1 MKTHWVGVA
10 LVVVVAVGLVA
21 YKEHRSR
28 VSSSPETQGQSSD
41 KPEIVLVV
49 DPREAD
55 TADNCAEI
63 IRLVRAAA
71 KRGVTVQELSPNSA
85 SPLLKQYKV
94 LTIPTVLILDR
105 DGNVVSRY
113 EGEESSTVQQIRNKL
128 ASLAEVRR

>member
-1 MKTHWVGVA
+1 MKSRWIGVA
-10 LVVVVAVGLVA
+10 VVVVVAVGIVT

-28 VSSSPETQGQSSD
+28 VSNSPATQGQSSD
-41 KPEIVLVV
+41 RPEIVLVV

-71 KRGVTVQELSPNSA
+71 NRGVTVQELSPNSE

-94 LTIPTVLILDR
+94 LSIPTVLILDH
-105 DGNVVSRY
+105 DGNVASRY
-113 EGEESSTVQQIRNKL
+113 EGEESSTVQQIQNRL
-128 ASLAEVRR
+128 STLAEAKH

>member
-1 MKTHWVGVA
+1 MKTRWVGAA
-10 LVVVVAVGLVA
+10 LVVVVAVGIVT

-28 VSSSPETQGQSSD
+28 VSTSPGTPGQSSD
-41 KPEIVLVV
+41 KPEIVLVA

-63 IRLVRAAA
+63 IRLVRTAA
-71 KRGVTVQELSPNSA
+71 KSGVTVRELSPDGD
-85 SPLLKQYKV
+85 SPLLKQYRV

-105 DGNVVSRY
+105 DGNLVSRY
-113 EGEESSTVQQIRNKL
+113 EGEENSTVQQIRNRL

>member
-1 MKTHWVGVA
+1 MKTRWVGVA
-10 LVVVVAVGLVA
+10 LVVVAAVGLVA

-28 VSSSPETQGQSSD
+28 VSTTPVTQGQSSD

-71 KRGVTVQELSPNSA
+71 KRGVTVREFSPNSE
-85 SPLLKQYKV
+85 SPLLKQYRV

-105 DGNVVSRY
+105 DGNVASRY
-113 EGEESSTVQQIRNKL
+113 EGEESSTVQQIQNRL
-128 ASLAEVRR
+128 STLAEAKH

>member
-1 MKTHWVGVA
+1 MKTRWVGVT
-10 LVVVVAVGLVA
+10 LVVMVAVGIVT

-28 VSSSPETQGQSSD
+28 VSTTPGPQGQSSG

-71 KRGVTVQELSPNSA
+71 KRGVVVQELSPNSE

-105 DGNVVSRY
+105 DGNVASRY
-113 EGEESSTVQQIRNKL
+113 EGEESSTLQQIRNGL
-128 ASLAEVRR
+128 ASLSEVKR

>member
-1 MKTHWVGVA
+1 MKTRWVGVA
-10 LVVVVAVGLVA
+10 VVVMVAVGIVT

-28 VSSSPETQGQSSD
+28 VSTSPGTQGQSSD

-71 KRGVTVQELSPNSA
+71 KRGATVQELSPNSG

-94 LTIPTVLILDR
+94 LTVPTVLILDR
-105 DGNVVSRY
+105 DGNVASRY
-113 EGEESSTVQQIRNKL
+113 EGEQSSTIQQIRNGL
-128 ASLAEVRR
+128 ASLAEVKR

>member
-1 MKTHWVGVA
+1 MKTRWAGVA
-10 LVVVVAVGLVA
+10 LVAMVAAGIVT

-28 VSSSPETQGQSSD
+28 VSTTPGTQGPSSD

-71 KRGVTVQELSPNSA
+71 KRGVIVQELSPNSE

-94 LTIPTVLILDR
+94 LAIPTVLILDR
-105 DGNVVSRY
+105 DGNVASRY
-113 EGEESSTVQQIRNKL
+113 EGEESSTVQQIQNRL
-128 ASLAEVRR
+128 STLAEAKH

>member
-1 MKTHWVGVA
+1 MKTRWGGVA
-10 LVVVVAVGLVA
+10 LVVAAAVGLVA

-28 VSSSPETQGQSSD
+28 VSTAPGTQGQASD

-49 DPREAD
+49 DPHEAD

-71 KRGVTVQELSPNSA
+71 KRGVIVRELSPNSE
-85 SPLLKQYKV
+85 SPLLKQYRV

-105 DGNVVSRY
+105 DGNVASRY
-113 EGEESSTVQQIRNKL
+113 EGEESSTVLQIQNRM
-128 ASLAEVRR
+128 STLAEAKH

>member
-1 MKTHWVGVA
+1 MKTRWVGVA
-10 LVVVVAVGLVA
+10 LVVVVAIGIVT

-28 VSSSPETQGQSSD
+28 VSNSPGTLGQSSD

-71 KRGVTVQELSPNSA
+71 KRGVTVQELSPNSE

-105 DGNVVSRY
+105 DGNVASRY
-113 EGEESSTVQQIRNKL
+113 EGEESSTLDQIRNGL
-128 ASLAEVRR
+128 ASLAEVKR

>member
-1 MKTHWVGVA
+1 MKTRWVGVA
-10 LVVVVAVGLVA
+10 LVVVVAVGIVTF
-21 YKEHRSR
+21 KEYRSR
-28 VSSSPETQGQSSD
+28 VSTSPGTQRQSSD

-49 DPREAD
+49 DPREAG

-71 KRGVTVQELSPNSA
+71 KRGVTVQELSPNSE

-105 DGNVVSRY
+105 DGNVASRY
-113 EGEESSTVQQIRNKL
+113 EGEERSTVQQIQNGL
-128 ASLAEVRR
+128 ATLSEVKR